1 MGRINCAILLL
12 IFIFSMLSLETIYA
26 NAVSDSLLFI
36 GHASVK
42 IKTQDGKI
50 IYIDPYQPGN
60 YKDSADVV
68 LITHAHSD
76 HNNLSLVKQKSGCT
90 VITYANANING
101 IYKNFL
107 VGNIKISAVAAYN
120 QNHSKSQCVGY
131 VISVNG
137 IKIYHAGDTGKI
149 PEMSALADSNITYAL
164 LPVDGIYTM
173 TPEEGTEAAAMI
185 NAEFSIP
192 IHTEPPPDNFNEN
205 IAARFTPV
213 NKLIIKHG
221 ETIALNNV
229 TSAKNSI
236 SNISKFKLYPNYP
249 NPFNPSTNIVFDVP
263 KTLRVTLTIYNLIGE
278 RVRLLADNIFNAGNH
293 SVSWNSMDDNGLQSP
308 SGIYF
313 VRFEADNVVYI
324 QKIMLLR

>member
-1 MGRINCAILLL
+1 MGKMNCTILLFA
-12 IFIFSMLSLETIYA
+12 FIFSLLFPETI
-26 NAVSDSLLFI
+26 NAGVSSDSLLFI

-76 HNNLSLVKQKSGCT
+76 HNNLSLVKQKSLCS
-90 VITYANANING
+90 VITYTDANVNG
-101 IYKNFL
+101 VYKNFS

-131 VISVNG
+131 ILTVNG

-149 PEMSALADSNITYAL
+149 PEMSALADSSINYAL

-173 TPEEGTEAAAMI
+173 TPEEGTEASEII
-185 NAEFSIP
+185 NADYSVP

-205 IAARFTPV
+205 IVARFTPA
-213 NKLIIKHG
+213 NKLVIRHG
-221 ETIALNNV
+221 ETISLTNV
-229 TSAKNSI
+229 TSVRD
-236 SNISKFKLYPNYP
+236 NISQISEFKLYPNYP
-249 NPFNPSTNIVFDVP
+249 NPFNPSTNIVFDIP
-263 KTLRVTLTIYNLIGE
+263 YTSRVNLTIYNLIGKK
-278 RVRLLADNIFNAGNH
+278 VRLLADNIFNAGSH
-293 SVSWNSMDDNGLQSP
+293 SVTWNSIGDDGQQSP

-313 VRFEADNVVYI
+313 LRFEAESIVYI
-324 QKIMLLR
+324 QKIILLR